1 MRILRFDGGS
11 SLILVF
17 NILVILDLAVRQVK
31 TEELNMSLIDSYSNK

>member
-1 MRILRFDGGS
+1 MRTLRFDGAS

-17 NILVILDLAVRQVK
+17 NIVVILDLAVRQVK